1 MLDVDP
7 YQALQRLR
15 PVDTFTVTSTDLQ
28 EGGALARPQWSSAAG
43 GVDRSPQL
51 SWSGFPAATRSFAV
65 TCLDPDAPSG
75 SGWWHWSVA
84 NIPVSVTSLEAGVG
98 GPGGPSLPDG
108 TLVLRNEEGSRGFIG
123 AAPPRGTGVHRYL
136 FVVHAL
142 DVPGLEIDAD
152 ASPAILGARCFFH
165 GLARGIL
172 TGTATRD

>member
-7 YQALQRLR
+7 YAALQGLR
-15 PVDTFTVTSTDLQ
+15 PVETFTVTSADVQ
-28 EGGALARPQWSSAAG
+28 EGAPLARPQWSSAAG

-51 SWSGFPAATRSFAV
+51 SWVGFPAATRSFAV

-84 NIPVSVTSLEAGVG
+84 NLPLSVTSLEAGAGASG
-98 GPGGPSLPDG
+98 GPPLPEG
-108 TLVLRNEEGSRGFIG
+108 ALVLRNEEGWPGFVG

-142 DVPGLEIDAD
+142 DVPGLELDAD

-172 TGTATRD
+172 TATATRD

>member
-1 MLDVDP
+1 
-7 YQALQRLR
+7 
-15 PVDTFTVTSTDLQ
+15 
-28 EGGALARPQWSSAAG
+28 
-43 GVDRSPQL
+43 VDRSPQL
-51 SWSGFPAATRSFAV
+51 SWAGFPASTRSFAV

-84 NIPVSVTSLEAGVG
+84 NLPVSVTSLEAGAG
-98 GPGGPSLPDG
+98 GPGGPPLPDG
-108 TLVLRNEEGSRGFIG
+108 ALVLRNEDGWAGFVG

-142 DVPGLEIDAD
+142 DVPGLELDAD

-165 GLARGIL
+165 AVGRGIL